1 MELRVNPHELILAGE
16 NSFIRLSNDGG
27 QSASAR
33 CSHWRVL
40 WSPSGAGHALFVD
53 SGVTEGVR
61 IYGDSVALAR
71 FLQTEIEC
79 LLYEPF
85 SDTNVPVIASTFERD
100 GMPPGSCSEVVRS
113 DKDDIRLS
121 WSEFL
126 EPFNFAA
133 DPGFDGRP
141 LGVQTTFFP
150 AGSAILSVSGRRA
163 EGDAWGM
170 DRGGKP
176 CSSACLAWCETWF
189 RPKAPG
195 S

>member
-1 MELRVNPHELILAGE
+1 MQLHVNPHELILIGE
-16 NSFIRLSNDGG
+16 NSFLRLSTDGG
-27 QSASAR
+27 QNASTR

-53 SGVTEGVR
+53 SGVVTGVR
-61 IYGDSVALAR
+61 IYADSVPLVR
-71 FLQTEIEC
+71 FLQKEIEC
-79 LLYEPF
+79 LLYKPF
-85 SDTNVPVIASTFERD
+85 SNTHLPVLAATFDR
-100 GMPPGSCSEVVRS
+100 GGTPPDSCPAIILFDQEE
-113 DKDDIRLS
+113 IRLS

-150 AGSAILSVSGRRA
+150 AASAMLSVSGRNA
-163 EGDAWGM
+163 EGVPWKM

-176 CSSACLAWCETWF
+176 CTSACLAWCETWF
-189 RPKAPG
+189 RPK
-195 S
+195 

>member
-1 MELRVNPHELILAGE
+1 MELQVNPHELILVGE
-16 NSFIRLSNDGG
+16 NSFIRLSEDGG
-27 QSASAR
+27 QSSAVR

-40 WSPSGAGHALFVD
+40 WTPQGAGHALFVD
-53 SGVTEGVR
+53 SPVTEGVQ
-61 IYGDSVALAR
+61 IYADSVALAR
-71 FLQTEIEC
+71 FLQAEIER

-85 SDTNVPVIASTFERD
+85 ADTDLPVIAATFERD
-100 GMPPGSCSEVVRS
+100 GTPPGTSSEIVRS
-113 DKDDIRLS
+113 DTDDIRLS

-126 EPFNFAA
+126 EPFNFGA

-150 AGSAILSVSGRRA
+150 ARSAVLSLSGRKA
-163 EGDAWGM
+163 DGDPWEM

-176 CSSACLAWCETWF
+176 CTSACLAWCETWF
-189 RPKAPG
+189 RPKE